1 MCAGHLALRLLGVT
15 GIFGVHSFCLRLI
28 DRIVPLV
35 IDIIGGVGT
44 RLGFDYTIRQRRSL
58 DGQRLRLNF
67 LAVLVGLTLDG
78 RTACHTVVQHMT
90 DVALVAIE
98 LKQECEMLQFHVG
111 VLSKHAVAIQL
122 LVHDVRE
129 EALRNQR
136 DLQIALIAGVVIHD
150 IVGDI
155 VRIERLDL
163 AVGIHRQADCTG
175 DADIGLPEIVKRNY
189 GGKGM
194 MVTDYTMSE
203 IVASVYDCMENTGRK
218 EGILFIDEINCVSET
233 LAPMMLQFL
242 QGKTFGNQKVPEGWV
257 IVTAGNPPEY
267 NKSVREFDVVTLD
280 RIKKIDVEADFD
292 VWKEY
297 AYQQGIHPA
306 VISYLE
312 LRRKNFYRVENT
324 VDGKIFATARGWED
338 LSRLIQVY
346 EILGKTVDRE
356 VVSQYIQHRMIAKDF
371 ASYLALYYKYRTDYK
386 VEDIL
391 KGKWDS
397 ITLGKIRTASL
408 DEHLSIVSLL
418 NGKLSELFTE
428 CYLTDAYLTKLYD
441 YMVYFR
447 EAQDSLTAKNLMEKA
462 EADLEKDKK
471 SELLTKQQ
479 ERIQKR
485 VVSFFENAS
494 GLESASE
501 STGSDKTGSGSE
513 PAGGRSA
520 AAESEVLSS
529 NRNYEFVKALFESET
544 EAYENRTDEI
554 SFTLQNVFD
563 FMEAAFGDSQEMV
576 AFITELNAN
585 YYSLW
590 FIRENGSDQYY
601 RHNKG
606 LLFDDRQKMLLG
618 QMEEVE
624 NILNNGIK

>member
-1 MCAGHLALRLLGVT
+1 MNIKRAKQEIRDSIEAYLSKDE
-15 GIFGVHSFCLRLI
+15 FGEY
-28 DRIVPLV
+28 RIPA
-35 IDIIGGVGT
+35 
-44 RLGFDYTIRQRRSL
+44 IRQRPILLMGPPGIGKTQIMEQVARECGIALVSYTITHHTR
-58 DGQRLRLNF
+58 QS
-67 LAVLVGLTLDG
+67 AVGLP
-78 RTACHTVVQHMT
+78 
-90 DVALVAIE
+90 
-98 LKQECEMLQFHVG
+98 F
-111 VLSKHAVAIQL
+111 
-122 LVHDVRE
+122 
-129 EALRNQR
+129 
-136 DLQIALIAGVVIHD
+136 
-150 IVGDI
+150 
-155 VRIERLDL
+155 
-163 AVGIHRQADCTG
+163 
-175 DADIGLPEIVKRNY
+175 IVKKNY
-189 GGKGM
+189 GEEEFS
-194 MVTDYTMSE
+194 VTEYTMSE
-203 IVASVYDCMENTGRK
+203 IISSVYDKMEKTGLK

-324 VDGKIFATARGWED
+324 VDRKIFATARGWED

-371 ASYLALYYKYRTDYK
+371 AGYLALCYKYRTDYK

-397 ITLGKIRTASL
+397 ITLGKIRAASL
-408 DEHLSIVSLL
+408 DEHLSVVSLL

-428 CYLTDAYLTKLYD
+428 CCLTDAYLTKLYD

-447 EAQDSLTAKNLMEKA
+447 EDQDSLTAKNLLEKA

-494 GLESASE
+494 GLEA
-501 STGSDKTGSGSE
+501 TGSDKTGSDSG

-520 AAESEVLSS
+520 AAESEVPSS
-529 NRNYEFVKALFESET
+529 NRNYEFVKVLFESET
-544 EAYENRTDEI
+544 EAYENRTNEI

>member
-1 MCAGHLALRLLGVT
+1 MNIKQAKDEIRHTVQAYLTKDALG
-15 GIFGVHSFCLRLI
+15 
-28 DRIVPLV
+28 
-35 IDIIGGVGT
+35 
-44 RLGFDYTIRQRRSL
+44 DYAIPVVRQRPIL
-58 DGQRLRLNF
+58 LIGPP
-67 LAVLVGLTLDG
+67 GIG
-78 RTACHTVVQHMT
+78 KTAIMSQVARECG
-90 DVALVAIE
+90 VALVSYTIT
-98 LKQECEMLQFHVG
+98 H
-111 VLSKHAVAIQL
+111 HT
-122 LVHDVRE
+122 
-129 EALRNQR
+129 
-136 DLQIALIAGVVIHD
+136 
-150 IVGDI
+150 
-155 VRIERLDL
+155 
-163 AVGIHRQADCTG
+163 RQSA
-175 DADIGLPEIVKRNY
+175 IGLPFIEKKNF
-189 GGKGM
+189 GGKEYSI
-194 MVTDYTMSE
+194 TEYTMSE
-203 IVASVYDCMENTGRK
+203 IVASIYEKMEATGLK

-356 VVSQYIQHRMIAKDF
+356 VVSQYIQHKMIAKDF

-513 PAGGRSA
+513 PAGGGSA

>member
-1 MCAGHLALRLLGVT
+1 MNIKRAKEEIKHTIDAYHLRGADGKY
-15 GIFGVHSFCLRLI
+15 
-28 DRIVPLV
+28 RIPV
-35 IDIIGGVGT
+35 
-44 RLGFDYTIRQRRSL
+44 IRQRP
-58 DGQRLRLNF
+58 
-67 LAVLVGLTLDG
+67 VLLMGPPGIGKTQIMEQVAEECGLPLLSYTI
-78 RTACHTVVQHMT
+78 THHT
-90 DVALVAIE
+90 
-98 LKQECEMLQFHVG
+98 
-111 VLSKHAVAIQL
+111 
-122 LVHDVRE
+122 
-129 EALRNQR
+129 
-136 DLQIALIAGVVIHD
+136 
-150 IVGDI
+150 
-155 VRIERLDL
+155 
-163 AVGIHRQADCTG
+163 RQSA
-175 DADIGLPEIVKRNY
+175 IGLPFIREKEY
-189 GGKGM
+189 QGKM
-194 MVTDYTMSE
+194 HSVTEYTMSE
-203 IVASVYDCMENTGRK
+203 IISSVYDKMEKTGLK

-494 GLESASE
+494 GLKITGSE
-501 STGSDKTGSGSE
+501 LIGSDKTGSDSG
-513 PAGGRSA
+513 PAGGGSA
-520 AAESEVLSS
+520 AAESEDPSS
-529 NRNYEFVKALFESET
+529 NRNYEFVKVLFESET

-554 SFTLQNVFD
+554 SLTLQNVFD

>member
-1 MCAGHLALRLLGVT
+1 MNIQEAKEQIEQAVRIYLMKDEYGDYRIPIERQRPVFLLGAP
-15 GIFGVHSFCLRLI
+15 GIGKTAVMEQI
-28 DRIVPLV
+28 AQEM
-35 IDIIGGVGT
+35 DI
-44 RLGFDYTIRQRRSL
+44 
-58 DGQRLRLNF
+58 
-67 LAVLVGLTLDG
+67 
-78 RTACHTVVQHMT
+78 
-90 DVALVAIE
+90 ALVSYSMTHHTR
-98 LKQECEMLQFHVG
+98 Q
-111 VLSKHAVAIQL
+111 S
-122 LVHDVRE
+122 
-129 EALRNQR
+129 AL
-136 DLQIALIAGVVIHD
+136 
-150 IVGDI
+150 
-155 VRIERLDL
+155 
-163 AVGIHRQADCTG
+163 
-175 DADIGLPEIVKRNY
+175 GLPFISHKKYQGAEFDVSE
-189 GGKGM
+189 
-194 MVTDYTMSE
+194 YTMSE
-203 IVASVYDCMENTGRK
+203 IVASVYETMEATGK
-218 EGILFIDEINCVSET
+218 TEGILFLDEINCVSET

-371 ASYLALYYKYRTDYK
+371 AGYLALYYKYRTDYK

-391 KGKWDS
+391 KGKWDP

-447 EAQDSLTAKNLMEKA
+447 EDQDSLTAKNLMEKA

-479 ERIQKR
+479 ESIQKR

-494 GLESASE
+494 GLKITGSE
-501 STGSDKTGSGSE
+501 LIGSDKTGSDSG

-520 AAESEVLSS
+520 VAESEDPSS
-529 NRNYEFVKALFESET
+529 NRNYEFVKVLFGSET